1 MVRKLMI
8 KETSSNVKVKVVT
21 PLIDYSDSIDFDEVQ
36 QIELLV
42 YAFNHNDTEFQGE
55 SDCVKGYTATNYN
68 EFKDILRKAEIYAN
82 RYAKTNFE
90 PVQLVIEAID
100 FDNEPIDDYNE
111 VIYEI
116 VPIGD
121 SNDIR
126 ANKELT
132 QQFLNDFYNYY
143 NSHKNHILETL
154 KLSEYYYKAGKCII
168 VSGDSGERVTVR
180 KGSPEFNE
188 LINILET
195 EEANGLL
202 NWNNED
208 EKGCINT
215 DFLNFS
221 STFVNALEYAC
232 SKNPEYYITDTNRE
246 QLYVYCEGISNP
258 DREHLE
264 NKEFDKIL
272 NDISVQLC
280 TRVTIKHR

>member
-100 FDNEPIDDYNE
+100 FDDEPIDDYNE

-121 SNDIR
+121 SNNVR
-126 ANKELT
+126 ESKELT

>member
-1 MVRKLMI
+1 MKLML
-8 KETSSNVKVKVVT
+8 KETPSNVNVKVVT

-42 YAFNHNDTEFQGE
+42 YAFNHDDTEFQGE

-82 RYAKTNFE
+82 KYAKTNAE
-90 PVQLVIEAID
+90 PIQLVIEAID
-100 FDNEPIDDYNE
+100 FDDEPIDDYNE

-121 SNDIR
+121 SNDVN
-126 ANKELT
+126 ASKELT

-154 KLSEYYYKAGKCII
+154 KLSEYYYKAGRCII

-202 NWNNED
+202 NWNNEA
-208 EKGCINT
+208 EKGYINT
-215 DFLNFS
+215 DFLDFS

-232 SKNPEYYITDTNRE
+232 SKNPEYYITDINRE
-246 QLYVYCEGISNP
+246 RLHVYCKGIGNS
-258 DREHLE
+258 DREYLE
-264 NKEFDKIL
+264 NKEFDKIS

-280 TRVTIKHR
+280 TRVIIKHR

>member
-42 YAFNHNDTEFQGE
+42 YAFNYNDTEFQGE

-100 FDNEPIDDYNE
+100 FDDEPIDDYNE

-121 SNDIR
+121 SNNVR
-126 ANKELT
+126 ASKELT

-180 KGSPEFNE
+180 KGFPEFNE

-202 NWNNED
+202 NWNNES
-208 EKGCINT
+208 EKGHINT

-232 SKNPEYYITDTNRE
+232 SKNPEYYIADINRE
-246 QLYVYCEGISNP
+246 RLYVYCEGISNP

-280 TRVTIKHR
+280 THVAIKHK